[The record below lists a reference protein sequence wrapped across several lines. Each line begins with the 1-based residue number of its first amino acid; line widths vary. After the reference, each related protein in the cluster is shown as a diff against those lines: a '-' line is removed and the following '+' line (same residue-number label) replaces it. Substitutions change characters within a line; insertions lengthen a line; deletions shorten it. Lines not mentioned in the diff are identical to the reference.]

1 VGRGA
6 GVISADVF
14 WGRGEYEKAEKK
26 RKYEKEKETWKDK
39 GIPSKR
45 VEYM

>member
-1 VGRGA
+1 V

-26 RKYEKEKETWKDK
+26 REYEKENETRKDK
-39 GIPSKR
+39 GKVPSKR